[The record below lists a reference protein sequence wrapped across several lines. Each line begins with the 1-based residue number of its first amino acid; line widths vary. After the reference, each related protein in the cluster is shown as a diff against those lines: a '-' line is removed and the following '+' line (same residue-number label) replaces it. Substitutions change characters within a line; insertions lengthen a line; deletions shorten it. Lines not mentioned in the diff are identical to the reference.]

1 MKAVRFHQYGDPDV
15 LRYEDVEQ
23 PVPGAGQVR
32 VRVAATSFNL
42 VDANIRAGFMQ
53 GPIPVTLPH
62 SPGIDVAGTVDA
74 LGEGVTA
81 VPVGD
86 QVIGFLPMAGPGA
99 AAEYVLAP
107 VEALTPAP
115 KSVAL
120 SDAAALP
127 LVGLTAWQALFEHVK
142 LTAGQR
148 VLVNGAGGAVG
159 GYAVQL
165 AKQAG
170 AVVIATAGPRSSRCV
185 TAAGADK
192 VIDHTTADIAA
203 AVSQPVDVVLN
214 LAPVEPAQLDAL
226 LGLIRP
232 GGDAQWRAIWPVVT
246 GRGRDPRAG
255 DAAGDRIPQVH
266 DLVAGNNFSAVCRS
280 VGIPF
285 DAWVEAR
292 PAKRN
297 PDRPRLCD
305 QHVLSIRRPAV
316 DCRPHSRPPDVPRR
330 NHADPRPYEYE
341 CRWLRDHAERVARP
355 DRRPRVR
362 LRRKPRYP
370 GVPR

>member
-32 VRVAATSFNL
+32 VRVAATSFNP

-74 LGEGVTA
+74 LGEGVTGIQ
-81 VPVGD
+81 VGD

-127 LVGLTAWQALFEHVK
+127 LVGLTAWQALFEHAK

-170 AVVIATAGPRSSRCV
+170 AFVIATAGPRSSRRV
-185 TAAGADK
+185 TAAGADE
-192 VIDHTTADIAA
+192 VIDHTTADVAA

-232 GGDAQWRAIWPVVT
+232 GGVLVNTTVWMPAPSDEERGIRGIDLFVRSDAEQLSHLAELIDGGELRVEVARRVPLAEL
-246 GRGRDPRAG
+246 PALHA
-255 DAAGDRIPQVH
+255 DAAAGALPNGKVVV
-266 DLVAGNNFSAVCRS
+266 VASG
-280 VGIPF
+280 G
-285 DAWVEAR
+285 
-292 PAKRN
+292 
-297 PDRPRLCD
+297 
-305 QHVLSIRRPAV
+305 
-316 DCRPHSRPPDVPRR
+316 
-330 NHADPRPYEYE
+330 
-341 CRWLRDHAERVARP
+341 
-355 DRRPRVR
+355 
-362 LRRKPRYP
+362 
-370 GVPR
+370 